1 MNRPVLVT
9 VFILVAAAADIRVA
23 AQAPRRPAVIDVHT
37 HPEFEGKPEARRE
50 YFKEW
55 DEAGLIGAVGILHTH
70 DGTIPDLG
78 DRDVL
83 FCAGMVGKVDAASL
97 EAGLKAHTY
106 GCIKIYL
113 GYEPYWASDPRYAPV
128 YELAEKYDV
137 PVVFHTGDTDRTS
150 ALLKYADPLT
160 VDEVAV
166 AHPKVRMVLAHCGNP
181 WIESAAEVAYKNP
194 NVYLDGSAF
203 LTGDLRQQP
212 AQKVETYMVKPLAWV
227 FGYLENPKK
236 LMFGSDW
243 PVTNIPSALEAFKRA
258 IPENDWNDVFC
269 ANAVRVFKLQFRH
282 GCSVK

>member
-1 MNRPVLVT
+1 MNRRIFAIAFIALVVAT
-9 VFILVAAAADIRVA
+9 RITVAAD
-23 AQAPRRPAVIDVHT
+23 APRRLAVIDVHT
-37 HPEFEGKPEARRE
+37 HPEFEGKADARRE

-70 DGTIPDLG
+70 NGTIPDLG
-78 DRDVL
+78 DRDVM
-83 FCAGMVGKVDAASL
+83 FCAGIVGNIDAVSL
-97 EAGLKAHTY
+97 EAGLKGRKY

-160 VDEVAV
+160 IDEVAV
-166 AHPKVRMVLAHCGNP
+166 AHPRVRMVIAHCGNP

-203 LTGDLRQQP
+203 LTGDLRKQP
-212 AQKVETYMVKPLAWV
+212 TQKVDTYMVRPLAWV
-227 FGYLENPKK
+227 FGYVENPKK

-243 PVTNIPSALEAFKRA
+243 PVTNIPSAVEAFKRA
-258 IPENDWNDVFC
+258 IPEKYWNDVFC
-269 ANAVRVFKLQFRH
+269 ANAVRVFRLHPRQ
-282 GCSVK
+282 GCQAK